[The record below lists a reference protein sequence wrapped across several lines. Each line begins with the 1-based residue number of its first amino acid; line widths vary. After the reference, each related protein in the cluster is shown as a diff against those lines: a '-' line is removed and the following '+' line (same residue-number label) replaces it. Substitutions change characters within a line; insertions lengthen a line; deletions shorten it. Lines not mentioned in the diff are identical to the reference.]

1 MVGPSRRSFPMIAM
15 YAAFLAAL
23 HPLVVES
30 APRRLEVDVLHADE
44 YAKSVVTIQEPE
56 YPLGIGAQEHAKI
69 ASVLDTTKEMMDTAN
84 ALVRDKR
91 TLKEGRKM
99 MEEATTMFQEV
110 KDHLRRRN
118 QERESNRDLLRARY
132 LNHDLQEA
140 AEDGERGMDVS
151 RRIYETVRVDARKV
165 AIIIFQ

>member
-1 MVGPSRRSFPMIAM
+1 
-15 YAAFLAAL
+15 
-23 HPLVVES
+23 
-30 APRRLEVDVLHADE
+30 
-44 YAKSVVTIQEPE
+44 VTIPEPE

-69 ASVLDTTKEMMDTAN
+69 ASILDATKEMMDTAN

-140 AEDGERGMDVS
+140 AEDEEKGTDVS
-151 RRIYETVRVDARKV
+151 RRIYETVRVDARKM